1 MIRQYL
7 FVSDQKYAQVITFD
21 SKKCAANQFLWPKVA
36 THGIQGDLHGQPL
49 NFGINDVYG

>member
-1 MIRQYL
+1 MQHL
-7 FVSDQKYAQVITFD
+7 LVSDQMDAQVVTFD
-21 SKKCAANQFLWPKVA
+21 SQKGAANQFLWAKVA